1 MSLRVDLI
9 RLEGASFLH
18 VRKEIKPSQA
28 LFCFSEMRE
37 RTDHCQA
44 MQYDTCTS
52 RKFHVERQVYQLC
65 CCTCRNV
72 AILLDLEDIDSYVV
86 SLYTAEV
93 IEFVPFLML
102 FQNNIITPLEM
113 VYRSFVSNGNF
124 WVGFLE

>member
-1 MSLRVDLI
+1 M
-9 RLEGASFLH
+9 
-18 VRKEIKPSQA
+18 
-28 LFCFSEMRE
+28 
-37 RTDHCQA
+37 
-44 MQYDTCTS
+44 
-52 RKFHVERQVYQLC
+52 C

-102 FQNNIITPLEM
+102 FQNNIIAPLEM
-113 VYRSFVSNGNF
+113 VYGSFVSNGNF

>member
-1 MSLRVDLI
+1 M
-9 RLEGASFLH
+9 
-18 VRKEIKPSQA
+18 
-28 LFCFSEMRE
+28 CC
-37 RTDHCQA
+37 RT
-44 MQYDTCTS
+44 Y
-52 RKFHVERQVYQLC
+52 
-65 CCTCRNV
+65 RNV

-113 VYRSFVSNGNF
+113 VYGSFVSNGNF